1 MRYGIV
7 VDSCC
12 DLPTSVLE
20 ENRVIILPVRIR
32 VDGMEFDDDR
42 SAETVARFFNENLGA
57 RSHSAETEPFT
68 AEQVTELFLS
78 KLVIDY
84 DCVFCHT
91 IMASRSQIHASAKQ
105 ASLAILNRYHSIRK
119 DAGVPGPFV
128 LRLID
133 SGTLFAG
140 QGIGV
145 LELIR
150 MIRENATTGAIRE
163 RVEYIDQ
170 HTHALMIPRDLY
182 YLRARAQK
190 KGDNSVG
197 WISATLGSALDIKP
211 ILQGARGETKPV
223 GKARG
228 FDQGVAKLC
237 TYVQE
242 RVRDGLL
249 TPNVC
254 VSYGGSLYELDTMPG
269 YAALKQTC
277 AEHDV
282 TVYESPMSITGMVNV
297 GVGCVA
303 IAFAAPDHKLPF

>member
-12 DLPTSVLE
+12 DLPTPVFE
-20 ENRVIILPVRIR
+20 AHKVVIMPIRIR
-32 VDGMEFDDDR
+32 IGDMEFDDDR

-57 RSHSAETEPFT
+57 RSHNAETEPFT
-68 AEQVTELFLS
+68 PEQVTELFLS

-91 IMASRSQIHASAKQ
+91 ITASRSQIHANAKQ

-150 MIRENATTGAIRE
+150 MIGEGATTGAIRE

-170 HTHALMIPRDLY
+170 NTHAFMIPRDLY

-197 WISATLGSALDIKP
+197 WVSAALGSALDIKP
-211 ILQGARGETKPV
+211 ILQGSRGETKPV

-228 FDQGVAKLC
+228 FDQGISKLC
-237 TYVQE
+237 AYTQE
-242 RVRDGLL
+242 RVRAGLL
-249 TPNVC
+249 TPNLC
-254 VSYGGSLYELDTMPG
+254 VSYGGSLFELEAMPG

-277 AEHDV
+277 AEHDI
-282 TVYESPMSITGMVNV
+282 TVHESPMSITGMVNV

-303 IAFAAPDHKLPF
+303 IAFAAPEHKLPF

>member
-12 DLPTSVLE
+12 DLPASVFE
-20 ENRVIILPVRIR
+20 EHRVIIMPIRIR
-32 VDGMEFDDDR
+32 VDGIEFDDDR
-42 SAETVARFFNENLGA
+42 SPETVARFFNDNLGA
-57 RSHSAETEPFT
+57 RSHDAETEPFT

-91 IMASRSQIHASAKQ
+91 ITASRSQIHANAKQ
-105 ASLAILNRYHSIRK
+105 ASLAILNRYHPIRK
-119 DAGVPGPFV
+119 DAGVSGPFV

-150 MIRENATTGAIRE
+150 MVGENAGTGAIRE

-170 HTHALMIPRDLY
+170 HTHAFMIPRDLY

-197 WISATLGSALDIKP
+197 WVSAALGSALDIKP

-223 GKARG
+223 GKVRG
-228 FDQGVAKLC
+228 FDQGIAKLC
-237 TYVQE
+237 AYAQE
-242 RVRDGLL
+242 RVRAGLL
-249 TPNVC
+249 SPNLC
-254 VSYGGSLYELDTMPG
+254 VSYGGSLYELETMPG
-269 YAALKQTC
+269 YPALKQTC
-277 AEHDV
+277 AEHGV
-282 TVYESPMSITGMVNV
+282 TVYESPMSITGMINV